1 MRLDYSL
8 TRLQSASGL
17 KTQYSFQPF
26 KGKYWKHKNPDFTM
40 RRLVYPVPDL
50 SLPFLGVHTAHNQTG
65 DVYFGPS
72 STPVI
77 GRENYQGLDGIR
89 LRDGISLGASLVG
102 SF

>member
-1 MRLDYSL
+1 
-8 TRLQSASGL
+8 
-17 KTQYSFQPF
+17 
-26 KGKYWKHKNPDFTM
+26 M

-89 LRDGISLGASLVG
+89 LRDGISLGASLAWKFLKNTNGLRTLSMREIRSCVCEV
-102 SF
+102 SVTS